1 MADIDN
7 KPPLFKKGEKVT
19 IVKGNYKSN
28 KYGTFLRYS
37 GTVSADVKVEN
48 DTAAERCLRL
58 TSIARVEKEREETI
72 SVDKEGF
79 YEVISELEAMPITS
93 SKQEKALQSL
103 IDKLESLVVEEDN
116 DIRLHG
122 SWKNTAFKDYYEK

>member
-58 TSIARVEKEREETI
+58 TSIERIKGDEVETLTV
-72 SVDKEGF
+72 SKEGF
-79 YEVISELEAMPITS
+79 YEVIADLEAVPITRPG
-93 SKQEKALQSL
+93 QEEALQNL
-103 IDKLESLVVEEDN
+103 IDKLESLIVDDED
-116 DIRLHG
+116 DGIEG
-122 SWKNTAFKDYYEK
+122 QC